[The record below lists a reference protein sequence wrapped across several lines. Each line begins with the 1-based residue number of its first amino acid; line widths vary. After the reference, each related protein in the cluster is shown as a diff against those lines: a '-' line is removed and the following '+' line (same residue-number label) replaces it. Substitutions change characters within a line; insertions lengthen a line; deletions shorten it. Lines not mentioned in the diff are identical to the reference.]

1 MKSHFVSSSAVHVW
15 NTVSTCVCIDG
26 ARRPAHLA
34 GTARHCRHSGRVSPP
49 RDTCA
54 CAASRPRPTR
64 IREARRQ
71 RAARE
76 ATWRGLPA
84 GVWAGRLLL
93 LGLGMIPSRR
103 HGHPTAH
110 AALCRPGYG
119 PSRHPAAAVPPRL
132 PDRSDVRGST
142 AAELRDRRAGLGPG
156 RQWQLFSA

>member
-1 MKSHFVSSSAVHVW
+1 MQHRRSV
-15 NTVSTCVCIDG
+15 CVCTEG
-26 ARRPAHLA
+26 ARRLAHLA
-34 GTARHCRHSGRVSPP
+34 GTARRCRRSGRVTPI
-49 RDTCA
+49 RDTCT

-64 IREARRQ
+64 IRAARRQ
-71 RAARE
+71 RAERREPERRHGAAR
-76 ATWRGLPA
+76 R
-84 GVWAGRLLL
+84 VWAGRLLL
-93 LGLGMIPSRR
+93 LGLGVIPSRR

-132 PDRSDVRGST
+132 PDRSDVRGNT